1 MYLTLERKHIKQIL
15 IELKRKIDSNTILER
30 EFNSPLSP
38 MDRSSRQKIN
48 EETEDMNKIID

>member
-48 EETEDMNKIID
+48 EETEDMNKIIE